1 LRKMQTACWP
11 AACLVLLFAACG
23 YAATKPSPA
32 LEHGVV
38 ISQDITTTRNGVYA
52 APIGTAAIA
61 VPIYGRSNVVVVD
74 TGSTRYTWSEATR
87 RGTIILTVNA
97 QVEFYRDGDWFVVLD
112 SKGGKHR
119 FALIGATAREQ
130 KPTTEAKPVMAETF
144 TSGGLPGRWQSLT
157 TGGAKVVRKDG
168 DRLYVENV
176 QSEARK
182 QAGCFGFADL
192 TKQAEIYTGTF
203 KYSCVCQ
210 YTSLGKVAPETRRYS
225 YEQSEEI
232 ALLSPTR
239 IEGRSMQFPEDTK
252 LDCETATFSKP
263 AVWMNFVWIPQ

>member
-1 LRKMQTACWP
+1 
-11 AACLVLLFAACG
+11 
-23 YAATKPSPA
+23 
-32 LEHGVV
+32 
-38 ISQDITTTRNGVYA
+38 
-52 APIGTAAIA
+52 
-61 VPIYGRSNVVVVD
+61 
-74 TGSTRYTWSEATR
+74 
-87 RGTIILTVNA
+87 
-97 QVEFYRDGDWFVVLD
+97 
-112 SKGGKHR
+112 
-119 FALIGATAREQ
+119 
-130 KPTTEAKPVMAETF
+130 
-144 TSGGLPGRWQSLT
+144 
-157 TGGAKVVRKDG
+157 VVRKDG

-203 KYSCVCQ
+203 KSSCVCQ